1 MLRLSEH
8 KYLKWQSTM
17 LVKIYVLSYCKYV
30 AFHALILGRVCA
42 FENDSSGK
50 VYGFFVKYSPL
61 VDGGPSGGSRVRG
74 PPSAIAKFLHIFE
87 IAFHKIKLRSSSV
100 LVQLY

>member
-42 FENDSSGK
+42 FENDSSGLWVFRK
-50 VYGFFVKYSPL
+50 IFTPDL
-61 VDGGPSGGSRVRG
+61 AC
-74 PPSAIAKFLHIFE
+74 SASA
-87 IAFHKIKLRSSSV
+87 SV
-100 LVQLY
+100 GV

>member
-8 KYLKWQSTM
+8 KYRKWQSTM

-61 VDGGPSGGSRVRG
+61 SPSPPPRRKRG
-74 PPSAIAKFLHIFE
+74 RPAKVIVLATATTPSPPRKKRGRPTKAS
-87 IAFHKIKLRSSSV
+87 
-100 LVQLY
+100 